1 MKPGNLNK
9 PRKSSLFCRVL
20 PFALA
25 GLLFAVQAQ
34 AAEPDLESA
43 DPEVSGTDTPAD
55 TPADQ
60 QADEQKEPTLDER
73 LDALLLDAQ
82 ENEYRETRSCLNIRS
97 YRRVEVLNTEY
108 LLFYKGDRY
117 WLNKLKRPCQSL
129 KWNKLPVFESR
140 GVSSHCQNDVFYA
153 TNSMDLQQGIDG
165 TGRPRGTYGIC
176 YLGAFEQISVEQA
189 ALLKE

>member
-1 MKPGNLNK
+1 MKPDNLIK
-9 PRKSSLFCRVL
+9 PLKGVL
-20 PFALA
+20 QCHFLVLVLA
-25 GLLFAVQAQ
+25 GLLSAAPVH
-34 AAEPDLESA
+34 AAEPDSEAA
-43 DPEVSGTDTPAD
+43 DAEVGGTDTSTDASAD
-55 TPADQ
+55 K

-73 LDALLLDAQ
+73 LDALLSETE
-82 ENEYRETRSCLNIRS
+82 ENEYRETRRCLNTRS

-129 KWNKLPVFESR
+129 KWNNLPVFEAR

-153 TNSMDLQQGIDG
+153 TNSMDLQQGIDA